1 MSDNLTAVLNSIICF
16 GIAYWVY
23 RDSKKNEIKYANFW
37 VVATA
42 LMPPVALAY
51 YVYKLTAGTEVK
63 LTKKQLLELE
73 VKKRAA
79 DYKQK
84 AMAVRAEMVA
94 VQQEE
99 RAKNQKTVEEIEQI
113 KAEKIALKK
122 KRLQELAEERIAQ
135 QEENAKRMGMSADA
149 GENLKI
155 SE

>member
-1 MSDNLTAVLNSIICF
+1 
-16 GIAYWVY
+16 
-23 RDSKKNEIKYANFW
+23 
-37 VVATA
+37 
-42 LMPPVALAY
+42 
-51 YVYKLTAGTEVK
+51 
-63 LTKKQLLELE
+63 
-73 VKKRAA
+73 
-79 DYKQK
+79 
-84 AMAVRAEMVA
+84 
-94 VQQEE
+94 QEE